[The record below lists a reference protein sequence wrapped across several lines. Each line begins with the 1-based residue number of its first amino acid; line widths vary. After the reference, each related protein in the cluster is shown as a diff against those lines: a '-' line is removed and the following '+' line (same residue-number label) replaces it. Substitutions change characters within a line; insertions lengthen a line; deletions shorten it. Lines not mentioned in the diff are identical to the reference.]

1 MLRSVCSRVAT
12 LLPGT
17 SSGLGAMFSR
27 GMATAKRR
35 VVVMGR
41 ARRGLYDGKHISFG
55 NKISFAGNKCAAR
68 APAASLSGWLASS
81 TSHPLHRSQNATLL
95 EAEHCEQAVLEPN
108 LPAVPVLSGRD
119 LRDQEG
125 QEAERRHRPVPADDA
140 QRHPSLQEGHSD
152 EEEHHQDPRESRG
165 GPPHKPKLQGGA
177 SVRCERGRRAR
188 GVAGGAAGEC
198 VPVSRAAQ
206 GLYDEAAASPRRAR
220 AAGAAAMS
228 ARPGRSVWPVGGGRL
243 NMFVCLY
250 TDREKPEKNGQSA
263 APAASL
269 PTPGNVLRRAV
280 RNLKP
285 ILRLLLPLS

>member
-1 MLRSVCSRVAT
+1 MRIFWLATSPGAARAMLRSLGSRVAT

-220 AAGAAAMS
+220 AAGAAAVS
-228 ARPGRSVWPVGGGRL
+228 APSAQRVAGGRWAVKYVC
-243 NMFVCLY
+243 MFVY
-250 TDREKPEKNGQSA
+250 GS
-263 APAASL
+263 
-269 PTPGNVLRRAV
+269 
-280 RNLKP
+280 
-285 ILRLLLPLS
+285 